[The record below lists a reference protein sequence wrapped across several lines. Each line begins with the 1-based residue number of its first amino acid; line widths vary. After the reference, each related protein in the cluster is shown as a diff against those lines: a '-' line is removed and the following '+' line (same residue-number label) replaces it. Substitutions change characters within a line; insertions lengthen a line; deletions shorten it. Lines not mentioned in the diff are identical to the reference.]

1 MEARRLYNEFLKK
14 EKDGNYD
21 SAWTSLIMAMYGKR
35 FKTYKE
41 LIDQMYKRSW
51 YQERKHYLDVNDF
64 DWQMT
69 VATIFDDAENRED
82 GIICYLAYQILDS
95 NYRWYG
101 ACAHLYTME
110 RLMQKY
116 PEWDDF
122 KEAMAEKAKR
132 LGFDVNK

>member
-1 MEARRLYNEFLKK
+1 MEVRKLYNDFLKK
-14 EKDGNYD
+14 EAEGNYD
-21 SAWTSLIMAMYGKR
+21 KAWTSLIMALYGKG

-41 LIDQMYKRSW
+41 LIDQLYDRSW
-51 YQERKHYLDVNDF
+51 LQKRKHYMDLNDS

-69 VATIFDDAENRED
+69 VAAIFDDAENRND

-101 ACAHLYTME
+101 ACSHLYTME
-110 RLMQKY
+110 CLMKKY
-116 PEWDDF
+116 PEWNDF
-122 KEAMAEKAKR
+122 KDAMAKKAKD

>member
-1 MEARRLYNEFLKK
+1 MEVRRLYNDFLKK
-14 EKDGNYD
+14 EAEGNYD
-21 SAWTSLIMAMYGKR
+21 EAWTSLIMALYGKR

-41 LIDQMYKRSW
+41 LINQLYDRSW
-51 YQERKHYLDVNDF
+51 LQKRKHYMDLNDS

-69 VATIFDDAENRED
+69 VAAIFDDAENRDD

-101 ACAHLYTME
+101 ACSYLYTME
-110 RLMQKY
+110 CLMKKY
-116 PEWDDF
+116 PEWNDF
-122 KEAMAEKAKR
+122 KDAMAKKAKD